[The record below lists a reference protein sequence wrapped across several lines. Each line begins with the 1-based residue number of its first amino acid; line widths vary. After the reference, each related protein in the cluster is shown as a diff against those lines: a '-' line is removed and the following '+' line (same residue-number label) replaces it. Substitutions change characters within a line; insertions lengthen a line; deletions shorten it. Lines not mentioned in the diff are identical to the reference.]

1 MFGSSFKSNSIES
14 KKILLLPKSIQAS
27 RIDFGRSENF
37 LLSVRIIFKGITKYK
52 SLYLKINSNK
62 INLFRINSIKTEL
75 NTLYVS

>member
-52 SLYLKINSNK
+52 SFYLKINSNK
-62 INLFRINSIKTEL
+62 INLFRINSIKAEL